1 MSIFRR
7 TTRIILCTTLILL
20 HTSCILQKNDPIKPA
35 ILPIPVSQNISEGS
49 FMLNN
54 DTQLVFE
61 NDFKQVAAFLKGYIE
76 NGSTIK
82 LKTTESA
89 HKISFVKDENISN
102 SEGYELTVSTNG
114 ITIAANSPTG
124 AFYGVQSLRQLL
136 PVQFENGTY
145 ENTEVAVQNVEIKDA
160 PQFKYRGMHLDV
172 GRHFFSVDFIKKYI
186 DMMSML
192 KMNTFHW
199 HLTEDQG
206 WRIEIKKYP
215 KLNEIAA
222 YRKETLIGHYSD
234 QPQKYDGKK
243 YGGYYTQE
251 QVKDIVKYAS
261 ERQIDVIPEIEMP
274 GHSVA
279 AISAYP
285 ELGCTGKQIDVAT
298 KWGVFDDI
306 YCTKEATF
314 NFLEDVLDEVME
326 LFPSKYIHIGGD
338 EAPKTNWKTC
348 ANCQKLIKKEGLK
361 DEHELQ
367 SYFITRMEKYINS
380 KGKQIIGWDEILEG
394 GLAPNATVMSWR
406 GIKGAVTAAKQHH
419 DVILTPGSHCYFD
432 HYQSTNEDEPVAIG
446 GFLPLEKVYS
456 FNPIPAELTKEEA
469 KYVLG
474 AQGNVWTEYM
484 QTEDKVEYMAFPR
497 MIALSEVVWSKTANK
512 NYESFKSRL
521 IQYQKRLD
529 IRDVNYAN
537 HLYEIS
543 GKLNTNKEGLTYTLE
558 ASSKDESIRY
568 TTDGTTPTID
578 SPLYNGPISIEKS
591 STITAASFN
600 ATKIISSV
608 FSETITTHKA
618 VGKKISLS
626 VAPSLK
632 YNAGGTKALING
644 ISGNNKR
651 YGDKEWLGF
660 DGKDVEITIDL
671 EKETEIKSISMRFH
685 NGNGQWIYAPKNVI
699 VSATLSDGKLIN
711 LISIPENRD
720 SLLVNF
726 NINIKELTQK
736 ENSIKTSK
744 LKLTIPNYG
753 IIPDGKQ
760 GAGHKAWLF
769 IDEII
774 VE

>member
-1 MSIFRR
+1 MSIFRQ
-7 TTRIILCTTLILL
+7 TTRMILCMTILLL
-20 HTSCILQKNDPIKPA
+20 HTSCFQQKNEPIKPT
-35 ILPIPVSQNISEGS
+35 ILPIPVSQNITGGH
-49 FMLNN
+49 FTLNSN
-54 DTQLVFE
+54 TQLVYE
-61 NDFKQVAAFLKGYIE
+61 TDFKQVAEFLKSYLE

-82 LKTTESA
+82 LKATESA
-89 HKISFVKDENISN
+89 HKISFVRDKKITNK
-102 SEGYELTVSTNG
+102 EGYELTVSKTG
-114 ITIAANSPTG
+114 ITISASTATG
-124 AFYGVQSLRQLL
+124 AFYGVQSLRQLI
-136 PVQFENGTY
+136 PIQFENGSY
-145 ENTEVAVQNVEIKDA
+145 EGSEVAIQNIEIKDA

-234 QPQKYDGKK
+234 QPQKYDGKE

-251 QVKDIVKYAS
+251 QVKDIVKYAGD
-261 ERQIDVIPEIEMP
+261 RQIDVIPEIEMP

-298 KWGVFDDI
+298 KWGIFDDI
-306 YCTKEATF
+306 YCTKESTF
-314 NFLEDVLDEVME
+314 KFLENVLDEVME

-338 EAPKTNWKTC
+338 EAPKTNWKSC
-348 ANCQKLIKKEGLK
+348 PNCQKLIKKEGLK
-361 DEHELQ
+361 DEHGLQ

-406 GIKGAVTAAKQHH
+406 GINGAVTAAKQHH

-432 HYQSTNEDEPVAIG
+432 HYQSTNENEPVAIG

-456 FNPIPAELTKEEA
+456 FNPIPAELTKEES

-484 QTEDKVEYMAFPR
+484 QTEDKVEYMMFPR
-497 MIALSEVVWSKTANK
+497 IVALSEVVWSKPENK
-512 NYESFKSRL
+512 DYESFKSRL

-529 IRDVNYAN
+529 MLDVNYAN

-543 GKLNTNKEGLTYTLE
+543 GKLNTNKEGLSYTLE
-558 ASSKDESIRY
+558 ASSKDQSILY
-568 TTDGTTPTID
+568 TTDGTVPTID
-578 SPLYNGPISIEKS
+578 SPIYSEPISLEET
-591 STITAASFN
+591 STIKAASFN
-600 ATKIISSV
+600 TTKIISSV

-618 VGKKISLS
+618 VGKKVTLS
-626 VAPSLK
+626 IEPNSK
-632 YNAGGTKALING
+632 YNAGGAKALING

-660 DGKDVEITIDL
+660 DGEDVEITIDL
-671 EKETEIKSISMRFH
+671 EKETAIKSISIRFH
-685 NGNGQWIYAPKNVI
+685 NGKGQWIYAPKSIEINIVGTDKPVI
-699 VSATLSDGKLIN
+699 KQLLKSTD
-711 LISIPENRD
+711 
-720 SLLVNF
+720 LLVNF
-726 NINIKELTQK
+726 NVDLNTTTRFITLKIN
-736 ENSIKTSK
+736 NYGV
-744 LKLTIPNYG
+744 IPN
-753 IIPDGKQ
+753 GKQ

>member
-1 MSIFRR
+1 MSIFRQ
-7 TTRIILCTTLILL
+7 TTRMILCMTILLL
-20 HTSCILQKNDPIKPA
+20 HTSCFQQKNEPIKPT
-35 ILPIPVSQNISEGS
+35 ILPIPVSQNITGGH
-49 FMLNN
+49 FTLNSN
-54 DTQLVFE
+54 TQLVYE
-61 NDFKQVAAFLKGYIE
+61 TDFKQVAEFLKSYLE

-82 LKTTESA
+82 LKATESA
-89 HKISFVKDENISN
+89 HKISFLKDKKITNK
-102 SEGYELTVSTNG
+102 EGYELTVSKTG
-114 ITIAANSPTG
+114 ITISASTATG
-124 AFYGVQSLRQLL
+124 AFYGVQSLRQLI
-136 PVQFENGTY
+136 PIQFENGSY
-145 ENTEVAVQNVEIKDA
+145 EGSEVAIQNIEIKDA

-234 QPQKYDGKK
+234 QPQKYDGKE

-251 QVKDIVKYAS
+251 QVKDIVKYAGD
-261 ERQIDVIPEIEMP
+261 RQIDVIPEIEMP

-298 KWGVFDDI
+298 KWGIFDDI
-306 YCTKEATF
+306 YCTKESTF
-314 NFLEDVLDEVME
+314 KFLENVLDEVME

-338 EAPKTNWKTC
+338 EAPKTNWKSC
-348 ANCQKLIKKEGLK
+348 PNCQKLIKKEGLK
-361 DEHELQ
+361 DEHGLQ

-406 GIKGAVTAAKQHH
+406 GINGAVTAAKQHH

-432 HYQSTNEDEPVAIG
+432 HYQSTNENEPVAIG

-456 FNPIPAELTKEEA
+456 FNPIPAELTKEES

-484 QTEDKVEYMAFPR
+484 QTEDKVEYMMFPR
-497 MIALSEVVWSKTANK
+497 IVALSEVVWSKPENK
-512 NYESFKSRL
+512 DYESFKSRL

-529 IRDVNYAN
+529 MLDVNYAN

-543 GKLNTNKEGLTYTLE
+543 GKLNTNKEGLSYTLE
-558 ASSKDESIRY
+558 ASSKDQSIRY
-568 TTDGTTPTID
+568 TTDGTVPTID
-578 SPLYNGPISIEKS
+578 SPIYSEPISLEET
-591 STITAASFN
+591 STIKAASFN
-600 ATKIISSV
+600 TTKIISSV

-618 VGKKISLS
+618 VGKKVTLS
-626 VAPSLK
+626 IEPNSK
-632 YNAGGTKALING
+632 YNAGGAKALING

-660 DGKDVEITIDL
+660 DGEDVEITIDL
-671 EKETEIKSISMRFH
+671 EKETAIKSISMRFH
-685 NGNGQWIYAPKNVI
+685 NGKGQWIYAPKSIEINIDGTDKPVI
-699 VSATLSDGKLIN
+699 KQLLQSTD
-711 LISIPENRD
+711 
-720 SLLVNF
+720 LLVNF
-726 NINIKELTQK
+726 NVDLNTKARFITLKIN
-736 ENSIKTSK
+736 
-744 LKLTIPNYG
+744 NYG
-753 IIPDGKQ
+753 VIPDGKQ

-769 IDEII
+769 VDEII

>member
-1 MSIFRR
+1 MSIFRQ
-7 TTRIILCTTLILL
+7 TTRMILCMTILLL
-20 HTSCILQKNDPIKPA
+20 HTSCFQQKNEPIKPT
-35 ILPIPVSQNISEGS
+35 ILPIPVSQNITGGH
-49 FMLNN
+49 FTLNSN
-54 DTQLVFE
+54 TQLVYE
-61 NDFKQVAAFLKGYIE
+61 TDFKQVAEFLKSYLE

-82 LKTTESA
+82 LKATESA
-89 HKISFVKDENISN
+89 HKISFVRDKKITNK
-102 SEGYELTVSTNG
+102 EGYELTVSKTG
-114 ITIAANSPTG
+114 ITISASTATG
-124 AFYGVQSLRQLL
+124 AFYGVQSLRQLI
-136 PVQFENGTY
+136 PIQFENGSY
-145 ENTEVAVQNVEIKDA
+145 EGSEVAIQNIEIKDA

-234 QPQKYDGKK
+234 QPQKYDGKE

-251 QVKDIVKYAS
+251 QVKDIVKYAGD
-261 ERQIDVIPEIEMP
+261 RQIDVIPEIEMP

-298 KWGVFDDI
+298 KWGIFDDI
-306 YCTKEATF
+306 YCTKESTF
-314 NFLEDVLDEVME
+314 KFLENVLDEVME

-338 EAPKTNWKTC
+338 EAPKTNWKSC
-348 ANCQKLIKKEGLK
+348 PNCQKLIKKEGLK
-361 DEHELQ
+361 DEHGLQ

-406 GIKGAVTAAKQHH
+406 GINGAVTAAKQHH

-432 HYQSTNEDEPVAIG
+432 HYQSTNENEPVAIG

-456 FNPIPAELTKEEA
+456 FNPIPAELTKEES

-484 QTEDKVEYMAFPR
+484 QTEDKVEYMMFPR
-497 MIALSEVVWSKTANK
+497 IVALSEVVWSKPENK
-512 NYESFKSRL
+512 DYESFKSRL

-529 IRDVNYAN
+529 MLDVNYAN

-543 GKLNTNKEGLTYTLE
+543 GKLNTNKEGLSYTLE
-558 ASSKDESIRY
+558 ASSKDQSILY
-568 TTDGTTPTID
+568 TTDGTVPTID
-578 SPLYNGPISIEKS
+578 SPIYSEPISLEET
-591 STITAASFN
+591 STIKAASFN
-600 ATKIISSV
+600 TTKIISSV

-618 VGKKISLS
+618 VGKKVTLS
-626 VAPSLK
+626 IEPNSK
-632 YNAGGTKALING
+632 YNAGGAKALING

-660 DGKDVEITIDL
+660 DGEDVEITIDL
-671 EKETEIKSISMRFH
+671 EKETAIKSISIRFH
-685 NGNGQWIYAPKNVI
+685 NGKGQWIYAPKSIEINIDGTDKPVI
-699 VSATLSDGKLIN
+699 KQLLKSTD
-711 LISIPENRD
+711 
-720 SLLVNF
+720 LLVNF
-726 NINIKELTQK
+726 NVDLNTTTRFITLKIN
-736 ENSIKTSK
+736 
-744 LKLTIPNYG
+744 NYG
-753 IIPDGKQ
+753 VIPDGKQ

-769 IDEII
+769 VDEII